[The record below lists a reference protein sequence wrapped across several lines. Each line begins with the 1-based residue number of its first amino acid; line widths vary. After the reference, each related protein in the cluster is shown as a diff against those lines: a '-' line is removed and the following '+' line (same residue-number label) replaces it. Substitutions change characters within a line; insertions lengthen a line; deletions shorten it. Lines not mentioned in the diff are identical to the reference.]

1 MRKHTDSVFEKFA
14 KNTTLHGPGNI
25 SRATQKWLKI
35 VWSLSLLSS
44 FSVFI
49 WQASSLVQ
57 EYFTYPVS
65 TSGFII
71 RQTET
76 FFPTVT
82 VCNQNPAKSSL
93 IHQNDETRLRDLAS
107 INNLFQGC
115 KEILYSD
122 DGFKTVFASDLGFNC
137 KNDTTVLKNI
147 TTLQECL
154 EFYWFDKLDEVK
166 LKFEN
171 KTEYEELVQ
180 ERADSCRIGSRAQRF
195 FFISKCD
202 PFF

>member
-1 MRKHTDSVFEKFA
+1 MREEDTNSVFQNFA
-14 KNTTLHGPGNI
+14 KTTTLHGPGNI
-25 SRATQKWLKI
+25 FRAIRKWAKI
-35 VWSLSLLSS
+35 VWTVSLLSS

-49 WQASSLVQ
+49 WQAISLVQ

-65 TSGFII
+65 TSGFIL

-76 FFPTVT
+76 FFPTIT

-115 KEILYSD
+115 KEILYS
-122 DGFKTVFASDLGFNC
+122 GEGYRTVYASDLGFNC

-147 TTLQECL
+147 TTLQTCL
-154 EFYWFDKLDEVK
+154 EYYWFDKLEEVK
-166 LKFEN
+166 IKFEN
-171 KTEYEELVQ
+171 RTKYEEIVAEKAATCRNRAKVPFLFQ
-180 ERADSCRIGSRAQRF
+180 IER
-195 FFISKCD
+195 
-202 PFF
+202 

>member
-1 MRKHTDSVFEKFA
+1 MVEQTDSVFEKFA
-14 KNTTLHGPGNI
+14 KSTTLHGPGNVF
-25 SRATQKWLKI
+25 RATRRWLKI
-35 VWSLSLLSS
+35 LWALSLLSS

-65 TSGFII
+65 TSGFIL

-115 KEILYSD
+115 KEILYSG
-122 DGFKTVFASDLGFNC
+122 DGYKTVFASDLGFNC
-137 KNDTTVLKNI
+137 KNDTTILKNI

-171 KTEYEELVQ
+171 KTEYEELVR
-180 ERADSCRIGSRAQRF
+180 EKADSCRIGSVSYRLFQVNQ
-195 FFISKCD
+195 CD
-202 PFF
+202 PLF